1 MKKLLGFIVLLAIV
15 FCTIPVLAQ
24 EVIWHNANQ
33 VTVGWDVVTQDIDGD
48 PITGV
53 TYEVLLANADTDP
66 NKTNPVM
73 VAETDLLE
81 ATLTMT
87 KGRYFVGVRAVYLD
101 LKSSINWGDELEGQE
116 DVGLIGLRFAVSP
129 KPPRGLHR

>member
-1 MKKLLGFIVLLAIV
+1 MKKLFGLMAALLIV
-15 FCTIPVLAQ
+15 FVAAPVWAQ
-24 EVIWHNANQ
+24 DVIWHNANQ
-33 VTVGWDVVTQDIDGD
+33 VTVGWTVVTQDIDGD
-48 PITGV
+48 VITGV

-66 NKTNPVM
+66 SKTNPVV

-87 KGRYFVGVRAVYLD
+87 KGRYYVGVRAVYLD
-101 LKSSINWGDELEGQE
+101 MKGSINWGDELENQE

>member
-1 MKKLLGFIVLLAIV
+1 MKKLFGIIALLIV
-15 FCTIPVLAQ
+15 FVAAPVWAQ
-24 EVIWHNANQ
+24 DVVWHNANQ
-33 VTVGWDVVTQDIDGD
+33 VTVGWDAVTQDIDGD

-66 NKTNPVM
+66 SKTNPVV

-101 LKSSINWGDELEGQE
+101 MMSGINWGDELENQE
-116 DVGLIGLRFAVSP
+116 GYDLIALRFAVPP
-129 KPPRGLHR
+129 KTPPGLRR